1 MGLIYISKGVGKERY
16 IVVLKLGGGGGG
28 YDVVKCLL
36 K

>member
-16 IVVLKLGGGGGG
+16 IVVLKLGCGGG